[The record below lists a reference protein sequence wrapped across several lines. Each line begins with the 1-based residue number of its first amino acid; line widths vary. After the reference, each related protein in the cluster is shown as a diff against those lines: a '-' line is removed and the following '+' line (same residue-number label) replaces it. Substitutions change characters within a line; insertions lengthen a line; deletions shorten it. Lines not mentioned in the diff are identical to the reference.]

1 MPFAKSWR
9 VLRRKQRGDMMLKV
23 IMLLLGVVMFG
34 AFAEDGVSQL
44 TPSERTEFAKLNKK
58 KPPKGKENDSKE
70 LKSNY
75 QFQQNKLAQ
84 LNKDIDVLEN
94 TDIRLLDGDIKFIG
108 SKIERLEKNRANSI
122 SRIAET
128 RKSVNQFNQAVMDYV
143 SEQLNKNGYIVF
155 GVPAF
160 PRSEKYSH
168 PKDASKLLVVN
179 MDYPAKSTMY
189 AVGGEIVTAATGK
202 AQFVVLHKSGHNA
215 YSIEKTG
222 KEIEITEDDKRTG
235 MDSMDYYKKIV
246 LFTDNFAEL
255 NKDDLWGIIIDADAR
270 LTYDKFA
277 SGSSYVTEYH
287 DGDDSLKWSED
298 NVQGKNAFSFS
309 LFVQTLDK
317 E

>member
-1 MPFAKSWR
+1 
-9 VLRRKQRGDMMLKV
+9 MLKV
-23 IMLLLGVVMFG
+23 IVLLMVAGMF
-34 AFAEDGVSQL
+34 ATFADDGVSPL
-44 TPSERTEFAKLNKK
+44 TPAERTEFAKLNKK
-58 KPPKGKENDSKE
+58 DPPKGEEKVSKE
-70 LKSNY
+70 LKANY
-75 QFQQNKLAQ
+75 EFLQNKLAQ

-108 SKIERLEKNRANSI
+108 SKIERQEKNRANSI

-143 SEQLNKNGYIVF
+143 SEQLNKNGYIVY

-179 MDYPAKSTMY
+179 MDYPAKSAMY
-189 AVGGEIVTAATGK
+189 AVGGEIVTTATGK
-202 AQFVVLHKSGHNA
+202 AQFVVLHKSGHNS

-222 KEIEITEDDKRTG
+222 TEIEITEDDKRTG
-235 MDSMDYYKKIV
+235 IDSMDYYKKIV
-246 LFTDNFAEL
+246 LFTDNFTEL
-255 NKDDLWGIIIDADAR
+255 NKDDLWGIIIDADAG

-277 SGSSYVTEYH
+277 SGHSYVTEYH
-287 DGDDSLKWSED
+287 DGDASLKWSED

-309 LFVQTLDK
+309 LFVQTIDK